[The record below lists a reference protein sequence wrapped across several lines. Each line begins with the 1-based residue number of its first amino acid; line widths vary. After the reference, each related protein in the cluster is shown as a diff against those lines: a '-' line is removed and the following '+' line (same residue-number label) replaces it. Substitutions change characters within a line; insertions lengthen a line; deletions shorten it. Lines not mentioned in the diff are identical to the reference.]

1 MTVKQINVV
10 LKAKVS
16 IDQDVQKKIDNALQA
31 LYCITYNELTDD
43 IWQAIKLLQKVKQPK

>member
-10 LKAKVS
+10 LKAEVS
-16 IDQDVQKKIDNALQA
+16 IDQDVQKKVDNALQA
-31 LYCITYNELTDD
+31 LYCITYDELTDD

>member
-10 LKAKVS
+10 LKTEVS
-16 IDQDVQKKIDNALQA
+16 IDQGVQQKVNNALQA